1 MNNMIGN
8 YQNGNYNVSI
18 YSDGT
23 KIRETEEDEFIAT
36 FPECMDVKI
45 TNYCDMGCP
54 YCHENSNKK
63 GSHGDILN
71 PKFIRTLKPYTE
83 LAIGGGNPLSHP
95 DLEQFLLLLRS
106 KRIIANVT
114 INQQHFVDN
123 YEYVKTLCDNKLIH
137 GLGVS
142 FVAATDDFIN
152 KILSIKN
159 VVIHIINGIVSLGEL
174 SKLSNKGVKLLIL
187 GYKEFRKGTDYYS
200 QSVELAKDQMYD
212 ALSDIAKQF
221 KVVSFDNL
229 ALKQL
234 DVGRLMSDDEWNEFY
249 MGDDGQFTMYIDLV
263 KQKFAQNST
272 SMVRY
277 DLLDDIVDMFNIV
290 R

>member
-8 YQNGNYNVSI
+8 YQNGNYDVYI
-18 YSDGT
+18 YEDGT
-23 KIRETEEDEFIAT
+23 KIRETKEDEFLAS
-36 FPECMDVKI
+36 FPECMDIKI

-54 YCHENSNKK
+54 YCHEASNKD
-63 GSHGDILN
+63 GLHGDILN
-71 PKFIRTLKPYTE
+71 PMFIKTLKPYTE

-95 DLEQFLLLLRS
+95 DLEEFLLFLRS
-106 KRIIANVT
+106 RRIIANVT
-114 INQQHFVDN
+114 INQKHFIENYDN
-123 YEYVKTLCDNKLIH
+123 IKFLCDNKLIH

-142 FVAATDDFIN
+142 FTTATDDFIE

-159 VVIHIINGIVSLGEL
+159 VVVHVINGIVSLNEL
-174 SKLSNKGVKLLIL
+174 SKLSNKGIKILIL
-187 GYKEFRKGTDYYS
+187 GYKEFRNGADYYS
-200 QSVELAKDQMYD
+200 QSIEVVKGQMYN
-212 ALSDIAKQF
+212 ALSDIIRQF

-234 DVGRLMSDDEWNEFY
+234 DVDRLMSEAEWSEFF

-263 KQKFAQNST
+263 EQKFAQNST
-272 SMVRY
+272 STDRY
-277 DLLDDIVDMFNIV
+277 DLLDDVVDMFNVV